1 MTNSPTS
8 LLDFI
13 RWRVGVGELAS
24 ASWSVGELTVIL
36 WVPISD
42 DVSNSRMLAR
52 VSQNITNFNLE
63 EVVFF
68 SCHKHETKKTSESPW
83 EIEPQSFRF
92 CALMLFSTEPQRLY
106 NERGLL
112 RSSYD
117 TSPAYLICI
126 CILYLYLI
134 SYCFF
139 LLYEKM

>member
-1 MTNSPTS
+1 MDWWPTRRRLYS
-8 LLDFI
+8 ILY
-13 RWRVGVGELAS
+13 VSELAS

-52 VSQNITNFNLE
+52 VSQNVTNFNLE
-63 EVVFF
+63 EVVFS

-117 TSPAYLICI
+117 TSPAYL
-126 CILYLYLI
+126 YLYLI
-134 SYCFF
+134 FVSYI
-139 LLYEKM
+139 LLLLFTVWKNVI